1 MLVPSIYV
9 LVVELNWGWNE
20 PRRWTGGPRLG
31 WRRIGWGSCWKK
43 VNGLAIVFPLSL
55 RIPLQ
60 RSACATIFGMADHQL
75 LHDMMGSRAHR
86 KIEAGFRT
94 PGAIYLEKTCLE
106 PPAASGLELPA
117 PMVVNGEYEC
127 NAMPRNDR
135 EKGGCER
142 RRQPEAPILR
152 SRVLSHAPV

>member
-1 MLVPSIYV
+1 MI
-9 LVVELNWGWNE
+9 E
-20 PRRWTGGPRLG
+20 R
-31 WRRIGWGSCWKK
+31 
-43 VNGLAIVFPLSL
+43 F
-55 RIPLQ
+55 
-60 RSACATIFGMADHQL
+60 
-75 LHDMMGSRAHR
+75 RAHR

-94 PGAIYLEKTCLE
+94 FGAIYLEKTCFE

-127 NAMPRNDR
+127 NAMPQIDR

-152 SRVLSHAPV
+152 SRALSHAPV